1 MFTEECGGGVQ
12 YSSTLEGGSGV
23 KVRARRLVYASG
35 TVGGAA
41 VGESRVVLT
50 VEVEL
55 LVAERSSAIIV
66 VDVIVSRVVTIA
78 MVASAVNCSS

>member
-1 MFTEECGGGVQ
+1 M
-12 YSSTLEGGSGV
+12 
-23 KVRARRLVYASG
+23 KVRAWRLVHASG

-41 VGESRVVLT
+41 VGESRAVST

-66 VDVIVSRVVTIA
+66 VDVIVVWSWYRTIA
-78 MVASAVNCSS
+78 MVACAVNYFS